1 MSRDYK
7 SRANPAPQKKPE
19 KQISGGIWFSTGV
32 LVGLFIAGLAWLK
45 LGPYVG
51 AELAPQVAAPKVS
64 SSAKVAGPKKEP
76 KALPPK
82 PRFDFYTLLPEMEV
96 LVPES
101 EEDAPATSAK
111 VETAASAS
119 SAYILQMGSFRK
131 HEDADRLKANL
142 ALLGVEAEIQKVN
155 INNKDT
161 YHRVRSGPY
170 SSRQQVSEL
179 RVRLQQNNI
188 NSLLIK
194 LKN

>member
-7 SRANPAPQKKPE
+7 SRANPAPPKKPE
-19 KQISGGIWFSTGV
+19 KQTAGWLWFTTGMM
-32 LVGLFIAGLAWLK
+32 VGLFLAGLAWLK
-45 LGPYVG
+45 LGPSVG
-51 AELAPQVAAPKVS
+51 GVAAPQAATSKAAS
-64 SSAKVAGPKKEP
+64 PAKVTEP
-76 KALPPK
+76 KREEKPLPPK

-101 EEDAPATSAK
+101 EEDVPESPAKAD
-111 VETAASAS
+111 EPASAAT
-119 SAYILQMGSFRK
+119 AYILQMGSFHK

-170 SSRQQVSEL
+170 SSRKQVDE
-179 RVRLQQNNI
+179 VRARLLQNNI
-188 NSLLIK
+188 SSLLIK
-194 LKN
+194 LKG